1 MNKSPQMTNAENTSP
16 YLFDNLPLEII
27 LYEIMPHLD
36 YFSRNTVNCML
47 PPQDRM
53 RTPIDPEKILQ
64 LDIHIARSRLVRL
77 LMHSYKESDD
87 TILVNEISKYSAPF
101 QYNELFREEFP
112 KLLGYRRLFPEVAA
126 VLNKPFIREVEPI
139 KSWMPFIEL

>member
-1 MNKSPQMTNAENTSP
+1 MASASASAENTIP

-27 LYEIMPHLD
+27 LYEIIPYLD
-36 YFSRNTVNCML
+36 YFSKNTVNCML

-53 RTPIDPEKILQ
+53 RTPINPEKILQ
-64 LDIHIARSRLVRL
+64 LDIHIARNRLVRL

-87 TILVNEISKYSAPF
+87 SILTREISNYSVAL
-101 QYNELFREEFP
+101 QYNQLFREEFP

-139 KSWMPFIEL
+139 KTWVSFIKY